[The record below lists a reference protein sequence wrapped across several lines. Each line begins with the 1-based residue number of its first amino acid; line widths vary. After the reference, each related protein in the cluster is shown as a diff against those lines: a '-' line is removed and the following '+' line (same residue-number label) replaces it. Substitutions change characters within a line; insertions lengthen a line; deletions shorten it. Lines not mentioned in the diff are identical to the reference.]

1 MAFTFQQAVDRAR
14 VPLNDSDKDRYSD
27 QELLAYAVDAL
38 LMLYRYRPDLFI
50 GSFGA
55 LPSITSLALSSA
67 FPVEDQYLPIVADY
81 VTGRAES
88 KDDESVDNS
97 RASQFL
103 ALFNTGIRSP

>member
-1 MAFTFQQAVDRAR
+1 MAFTFQQVVDRAR

-55 LPSITSLALSSA
+55 LPAITSITASST
-67 FPVEDQYLPIVADY
+67 FPSEDQYLPVVADY

-88 KDDESVDNS
+88 KDDEAVDNS
-97 RASQFL
+97 RAAQFM
-103 ALFNTGIRSP
+103 ALFNTGLRSP